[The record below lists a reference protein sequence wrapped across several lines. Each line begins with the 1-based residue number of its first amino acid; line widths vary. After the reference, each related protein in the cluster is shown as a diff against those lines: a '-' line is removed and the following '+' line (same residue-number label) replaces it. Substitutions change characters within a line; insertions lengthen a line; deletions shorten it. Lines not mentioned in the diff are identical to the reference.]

1 MNSDVRSL
9 PDILA
14 DCMEADRVGE
24 SLLAVESVG
33 RVTPGDALPE
43 NLCLAP
49 PLFIPTSDCQ
59 VKLKTSCNFKC
70 QPENNNDIIQ

>member
-49 PLFIPTSDCQ
+49 PLLIPT
-59 VKLKTSCNFKC
+59 
-70 QPENNNDIIQ
+70 